1 MPDVRVL
8 LFLTLFSLALAP
20 AASAQ
25 SGITVSGVV
34 LDSSGAPVPGAT
46 LTAGGITATTGGDG
60 MFSLTLPPGVTAM
73 TATAKGFA
81 SSTINLTGNNPE
93 MRVVLQPAPLES
105 SVVVTATRGAE
116 GLTTPASTTVI
127 SSAELLNSASGALDD
142 ALRSTPGF
150 SLFRRS
156 SSRVSNPTTQG
167 VTLRGVSG
175 SGSSRTLV
183 LADGLPL
190 NDPFGSWVYWNRVPE
205 VAIDRVE
212 IVRGATGDLYGADAL
227 GGVVQVLTFPPGRT
241 RARVDVDGGSLSTR
255 RFSGFGST
263 QKQGWYGEGAGE
275 FLRTDGTQ
283 TVGAEVRGPVD
294 IAANSDYNTGF
305 FGGGYD
311 AGAWHAG
318 VRANLYNEDR
328 GNGTPLQVNTT
339 TWKQVS
345 GESGGA
351 AAGGAWLARVSGGT
365 QSFYQTFTAVNATR
379 TSERLTTAQTTP
391 SNFFNAS
398 GQWTRAFSSISFL
411 AGAEGHRTKSTV
423 EETRYA
429 LNGDASGP
437 FDTTGTETGSAIFAR
452 ASFQPESRLTV
463 VAGGRGDFWQST
475 PADPTLPT
483 HNANFFSP
491 RVSAGI
497 HLSDTASLHA
507 AVYRSYRTPS
517 LNELYRG
524 FRVGNAV
531 TNPNAALDPER
542 LTGVEGGVLLTHGM
556 VSTRVTVYTN
566 QLDHAITNV
575 TLSIT
580 PTLITRIRENTQT
593 LRSTGVEAEADLHPS
608 RRWTI
613 GVVAV
618 GTDAHYVKTPEQPQ
632 IQGDRVPEVPTFQ
645 LSGNLTYSDPHGFTG
660 AVQSRAFGSAYDDDL
675 NQFLLN
681 GYGVVDLS
689 ASQQL
694 VHGTNV
700 FVAVENLFNKDYDTG
715 RTPIRT
721 IGWPRT
727 ARVGVRVFLP

>member
-1 MPDVRVL
+1 MRAL
-8 LFLTLFSLALAP
+8 IFLAIFSLCV
-20 AASAQ
+20 AAAAAAQ
-25 SGITVSGVV
+25 GTRVSGVV
-34 LDSSGAPVPGAT
+34 VDSSGAPVPGAT
-46 LTAGGITATTGGDG
+46 VTAGESTATTPADG
-60 MFSLTLPPGVTAM
+60 TFSLTSSSGLTSLTA
-73 TATAKGFA
+73 AAPGFA
-81 SSTINLTGNNPE
+81 PATVKVTGDTSSL
-93 MRVVLQPAPLES
+93 RVVLQPAPLETA
-105 SVVVTATRGAE
+105 VVVTASRGAE
-116 GLTTPASTTVI
+116 GLSTPTSTTVVT
-127 SSAELLNSASGALDD
+127 SAELLNSAAGSLDD

-190 NDPFGSWVYWNRVPE
+190 NDPFGSWVYWNRIPQAAV
-205 VAIDRVE
+205 DRVE

-227 GGVVQVLTFPPGRT
+227 GGVVQVLTFAPGRT
-241 RARVDVDGGSLSTR
+241 RARLEADGGSYGTR
-255 RFSGFGST
+255 RFSGFADA
-263 QKQGWYGEGAGE
+263 QKHGWYGEGAGE
-275 FLRTDGTQ
+275 WLRTDGVQ

-294 IAANSDYNTGF
+294 VPANSDYNTGF
-305 FGGGYD
+305 LGGGYNS
-311 AGAWHAG
+311 GAWHGG
-318 VRANLYNEDR
+318 VRVSLYSEDR

-351 AAGGAWLARVSGGT
+351 AAGGAWLVRASGGT
-365 QSFYQTFTAVNATR
+365 QSYYQTFSAVAANRA
-379 TSERLTTAQTTP
+379 SERLTTVQTTP
-391 SNFFNAS
+391 SDFFNAS
-398 GQWTRAFSSISFL
+398 GQWTRAFQSVSFL

-423 EETRYA
+423 EETRYS
-429 LNGDASGP
+429 LTGVPFGP
-437 FDTTGTETGSAIFAR
+437 FDTTGTETGSAVFAR
-452 ASFQPESRLTV
+452 ASFMPAKSLTL
-463 VAGGRGDFWQST
+463 VAGGRGDFWKST
-475 PADPTLPT
+475 PDDPTLPT
-483 HNANFFSP
+483 HTANFFSP
-491 RVSAGI
+491 RVSAGV
-497 HLSDTASLHA
+497 HMSDVVSLHG

-542 LTGVEGGVLLTHGM
+542 LTGVEGGVLFQHRL

-575 TLSIT
+575 TLSST
-580 PTLITRIRENTQT
+580 PALITRQRQNTQT
-593 LRSTGVEAEADLHPS
+593 VRSTGIEVEADVRPT

-613 GVVAV
+613 GIVAV
-618 GTDAHYVKTPEQPQ
+618 GTDAHYVETPEQPQ
-632 IQGDRVPEVPTFQ
+632 IQGDRIPEVPTFQ
-645 LSGNLTYSDPHGFTG
+645 LGGNLTYSDPHGFTG
-660 AVQSRAFGSAYDDDL
+660 AVQSRAFGPAYDDDL
-675 NQFLLN
+675 NQFKLD
-681 GYGVVDLS
+681 GYGVVDAS

-694 VHGTNV
+694 LHGLNV
-700 FVAVENLFNKDYDTG
+700 FVAVENMFNKDYDTG

>member
-1 MPDVRVL
+1 MTAADG
-8 LFLTLFSLALAP
+8 TFSLTAP
-20 AASAQ
+20 
-25 SGITVSGVV
+25 
-34 LDSSGAPVPGAT
+34 SGAAT
-46 LTAGGITATTGGDG
+46 LTAAATN
-60 MFSLTLPPGVTAM
+60 FAQ
-73 TATAKGFA
+73 ATVK
-81 SSTINLTGNNPE
+81 LEGNNPE
-93 MRVVLQPAPLES
+93 MRIVLQPAPIETA
-105 SVVVTATRGAE
+105 VVVTATRGAE
-116 GLTTPASTTVI
+116 GLSTPTATTVVT
-127 SSAELLNSASGALDD
+127 SAELLNSAAGSLDD

-205 VAIDRVE
+205 TAVDRVE

-227 GGVVQVLTFPPGRT
+227 GGVVQVLTFAPGRT
-241 RARVDVDGGSLSTR
+241 RARMDVDGGSLDTR
-255 RFSGFGST
+255 RFSGFATT
-263 QKQGWYGEGAGE
+263 QRHGWYGEGSGE
-275 FLRTDGTQ
+275 WLRTDGAQ
-283 TVGAEVRGPVD
+283 TIGAEVRGPVD

-305 FGGGYD
+305 VGGGYNN
-311 AGAWHAG
+311 GAWHAG
-318 VRANLYNEDR
+318 MRVNLYSEDR

-351 AAGGAWLARVSGGT
+351 AGGGAWLVRASGGT

-391 SNFFNAS
+391 SDFFNVS
-398 GQWTRAFSSISFL
+398 GQWTRAFRSISFL
-411 AGAEGHRTKSTV
+411 AGAEGKRTKSTV
-423 EETRYA
+423 EQTNYS
-429 LNGDASGP
+429 LTGVPSGP
-437 FDTTGTETGSAIFAR
+437 FDTTGTETASAIFAR
-452 ASFQPESRLTV
+452 ASFQPQKNLTV

-491 RVSAGI
+491 RVSAGL
-497 HLSDTASLHA
+497 HLSDVTSLHA

-531 TNPNAALDPER
+531 TNPNPALDPER
-542 LTGVEGGVLLTHGM
+542 LTGVEGGVLLTSNK

-575 TLSIT
+575 TLSTT
-580 PTLITRIRENTQT
+580 PALITRERQNTQT
-593 LRSTGVEAEADLHPS
+593 VRSTGIEVEADVRPT

-613 GVVAV
+613 GLVAV
-618 GTDAHYVKTPEQPQ
+618 GTDAHYVTTPEQPQ
-632 IQGDRVPEVPTFQ
+632 IQGNRIPEVPTFQ
-645 LSGNLTYSDPHGFTG
+645 LGGNLTYSDHGFTG
-660 AVQSRAFGSAYDDDL
+660 ALQSRAFGSAYDDDL

-681 GYGVVDLS
+681 GYGVVDVS

-694 VHGTNV
+694 VHGVNV

-727 ARVGVRVFLP
+727 ARVGLRVFLP